1 MRGTMFTCTVAM
13 VAAMAVAPVLT
24 GCSTPFGGE
33 THGADAV
40 ANATAK
46 YGTSITP
53 GLIGGLALG
62 TTLLTLPATKKLP
75 TDHVLTWAT
84 GKDCSIIH
92 FEKEGE
98 YCKSYPQEVDR
109 SKLVCTKTLG
119 GVDCHERPDRHA
131 GNERI
136 LASPAPPPRED

>member
-1 MRGTMFTCTVAM
+1 MRGLVAM
-13 VAAMAVAPVLT
+13 VAAALALG

-33 THGADAV
+33 THTADAV

-75 TDHVLTWAT
+75 TDHVMSWVT
-84 GKDCSIIH
+84 GRDCSIIH
-92 FEKEGE
+92 YEKDGDFCPPNPKEI
-98 YCKSYPQEVDR
+98 DR
-109 SKLVCTKTLG
+109 SDLVCVKTLG
-119 GVDCHERPDRHA
+119 AVECHPRNDRYA
-131 GNERI
+131 TNDRA
-136 LASPAPPPRED
+136 LASPPPKVLP

>member
-24 GCSTPFGGE
+24 GCSTPF
-33 THGADAV
+33 
-40 ANATAK
+40 
-46 YGTSITP
+46 
-53 GLIGGLALG
+53 GGLALG